1 MPTVRLTES
10 EITTVAYQLWLE
22 RGSPVG
28 TDQEDWFRAEAMLS
42 DTRTESEFPTPFV
55 LEGWP
60 GHWEIWESEWVCA
73 HWVRDVLG
81 AGIGARVEPGVAAGV
96 EPSVAASRCQAA

>member
-1 MPTVRLTES
+1 MPTVRPTES

-28 TDQEDWFRAEAMLS
+28 SDQEDWLRAEAML
-42 DTRTESEFPTPFV
+42 TEAMLNETPTPFL

-81 AGIGARVEPGVAAGV
+81 AGVGARVEPGVAL
-96 EPSVAASRCQAA
+96 SRCQAA

>member
-60 GHWEIWESEWVCA
+60 GHWEIWESEWACA
-73 HWVRDVLG
+73 HWVPDVLG
-81 AGIGARVEPGVAAGV
+81 AGVGAY
-96 EPSVAASRCQAA
+96 SVH